1 MQTSLMGETEVGID
15 GAQDTSTTKDSIRN
29 ERNGTAQAEDGERM
43 DVD

>member
-1 MQTSLMGETEVGID
+1 MQTSLMGETEVGTD
-15 GAQDTSTTKDSIRN
+15 GAQDTSTKDSVRN